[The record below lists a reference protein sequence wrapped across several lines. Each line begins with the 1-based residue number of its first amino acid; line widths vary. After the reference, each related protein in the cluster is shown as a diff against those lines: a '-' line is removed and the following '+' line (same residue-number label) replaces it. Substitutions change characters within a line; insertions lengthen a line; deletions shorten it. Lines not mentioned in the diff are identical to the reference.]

1 MLFLL
6 ILLISTV
13 TSQLEEELPNPIV
26 PTKQPI
32 NQPET
37 TKTVILEEQNKHVEE
52 VFEITENFKEL
63 DKNLVSPWK
72 TSKFQWE
79 VAVNSNSTEIVRVI
93 IQHGN
98 DTKSLRLPYS
108 RTLNRNKIHTTAPL
122 PGRSIDLC
130 PNEMVTKDSKLIV
143 TLISS
148 SNNPIEVNISARVV
162 KDTDGWEYLDP
173 QDHSKG
179 QELNGSIS
187 LSTTLVRKTTWT
199 PNISV
204 TSVKLTIESW
214 EDSDC
219 FCSVVSV
226 QQPSCPYFDSISTA
240 TRFGTW
246 QTISDISTMVLDS
259 SEFPEGFLVVVV
271 ASENDKFCHFK
282 KKNCTEENRTKR
294 KGDLTKKMTIRL
306 EPLAGDDIRNKAVLI
321 VLAIYLIIVATSFI
335 LSEIQFRYDYK
346 LFEGIDSTSIIP
358 IIAFAASM
366 VIPKDSTDNGESEDE
381 KKDNIINMKEEEKH
395 TFKKYLSDMSSKV
408 GDPEKAKS
416 IYKKDTLFLGNLL
429 LVSVFYSIAV
439 FQLAFQ
445 SAAEHRNSGNHNICY
460 FNSKCQ
466 IPSGQF
472 LDFNHFFSNLGYM
485 VFGLIFLGIV
495 WRKNVLFKR
504 LLGTN
509 EGNTRKVSTCNVLA
523 TMEDTHGVPF
533 YTGIYYTMG
542 AALAME
548 GVMSACYHICPT
560 TISFQFDT
568 TFMYL
573 IAILIYSK
581 LYQNRHP
588 DVSANSIHVYLVLG
602 AALILE
608 ALALYFS
615 GPEFWTVF
623 CLLYMLTILVLVSNM
638 YELHYLQNRER
649 GMPLVRAA
657 KLLVKEM
664 LYAIRRLR
672 GREAPKIRPLLVFL
686 SIVSLFNIGICIFF
700 AINAAQN
707 ERGASNYLLLMFM
720 ANTAVYAIYYIV
732 MKYISGEGLCTQSKL
747 YQGESQHLFAKQNIY
762 FFYSLQ
768 LVLHCPCPLLL
779 CK

>member
-1 MLFLL
+1 MLLSFLL
-6 ILLISTV
+6 LTSTV
-13 TSQLEEELPNPIV
+13 VTGQLQEGLPNPLV
-26 PTKQPI
+26 PTKQTTI
-32 NQPET
+32 QPDT
-37 TKTVILEEQNKHVEE
+37 TETVILGEQTSKRAEK
-52 VFEITENFKEL
+52 VFEVKENLKL
-63 DKNLVSPWK
+63 NKTWK
-72 TSKFQWE
+72 FDWEAPKFQWE
-79 VAVNSNSTEIVRVI
+79 VEVNSNSTESVRVI

-98 DTKSLRLPYS
+98 DTKSFQLPYA
-108 RTLNRNKIHTTAPL
+108 RVRNRDKKVTKAAL
-122 PGRSIDLC
+122 AGRSIELC
-130 PNEMVTKDSKLIV
+130 PNEVVTEDSKLFV
-143 TLISS
+143 TLLSS
-148 SNNPIEVNISARVV
+148 SDNPIEVNISARTVQ
-162 KDTDGWEYLDP
+162 DTDGWKYLDP
-173 QDHSKG
+173 EDLTKG
-179 QELNGSIS
+179 QELEGVIR
-187 LSTTLVRKTTWT
+187 LSTSLVRKTTWI
-199 PNISV
+199 PSV
-204 TSVKLTIESW
+204 SIESVKLSIESS

-219 FCSVVSV
+219 FCSLVSV
-226 QQPSCPYFDSISTA
+226 QQPSCPYFDSVSTA

-246 QTISDISTMVLDS
+246 QTISNNSTMVLNS
-259 SEFPEGFLVVVV
+259 TEFPQGFLVVVV

-282 KKNCTEENRTKR
+282 KNCSEEN
-294 KGDLTKKMTIRL
+294 LTKNKEDLRKRMTIRL
-306 EPLAGDDIRNKAVLI
+306 EPLAGDDTRNIAVLV
-321 VLAIYLIIVATSFI
+321 VLVIYLIIVATSFI

-366 VIPKDSTDNGESEDE
+366 VIPKDSTDNGGSQDE
-381 KKDNIINMKEEEKH
+381 KDNTINMKEEETH

-408 GDPEKAKS
+408 GDPEKEKS

-466 IPSGQF
+466 IPWGEF

-504 LLGTN
+504 LLGNCNKDT
-509 EGNTRKVSTCNVLA
+509 GNMRKSSACNVLA
-523 TMEDTHGVPF
+523 TMENTHGVPF
-533 YTGIYYTMG
+533 YSGIYYTMG

-608 ALALYFS
+608 AMSLYFS
-615 GPEFWTVF
+615 GPPFWTVF
-623 CLLYMLTILVLVSNM
+623 CLLYMLTVLFLVSNM
-638 YELHYLQNRER
+638 YELHYSQKRDS
-649 GMPLVRAA
+649 GMILVRAT
-657 KLLVKEM
+657 KLLCKEM

-686 SIVSLFNIGICIFF
+686 AITSLFNIGICVFF
-700 AINAAQN
+700 AINAAKN
-707 ERGASNYLLLMFM
+707 EQGASNYLLLMFM
-720 ANTAVYAIYYIV
+720 ANTAVYAIYYIA
-732 MKYISGEGLCTQSKL
+732 MKYISGEALCLQSKL
-747 YQGESQHLFAKQNIY
+747 YQGES
-762 FFYSLQ
+762 
-768 LVLHCPCPLLL
+768 LHWICRTKC
-779 CK
+779 